1 MDFPRIPPADPI
13 LREIPLIDKPLHKHL
28 QVFATDAPGP
38 GGANHEYAIF
48 FETEKTRD
56 FKTISFQK
64 GGVNE
69 VGLNGVSDEA
79 LLAIII
85 DRARGFSAGP
95 FRSDLGDDALRH
107 MEEALDCLK
116 RRYEDRAAR
125 GVEGFQK
132 V

>member
-79 LLAIII
+79 LLAILI
-85 DRARGFSAGP
+85 DRAEHFSAGP
-95 FRSDLGDDALRH
+95 FSSEHGNAALFNMR
-107 MEEALDCLK
+107 EALECLR

-125 GVEGFQK
+125 GVEGFSK
-132 V
+132 A